1 MADKFRVHIVR
12 TGTGHNV
19 FKVEAESQ
27 EEAGDI
33 AMKLAK
39 SFQFKELDAELTV
52 IDITKE

>member
-39 SFQFKELDAELTV
+39 SFQFKELDAELSV